1 MGSDARH
8 YDPDHYQNLALHTTP
23 PQKFAQCGMH
33 LVCTAVSPASPLL
46 RGSLKS
52 SIAATAERHVGW
64 ILHSRESAE
73 PINIANL
80 RVNQRPQI
88 NEDTVKPSLAA

>member
-1 MGSDARH
+1 M
-8 YDPDHYQNLALHTTP
+8 QNTADVLRSVAGAWFALQCP
-23 PQKFAQCGMH
+23 P
-33 LVCTAVSPASPLL
+33 PAPPL
-46 RGSLKS
+46 RGSLS
-52 SIAATAERHVGW
+52 LALQPQPNVMLAE
-64 ILHSRESAE
+64 SRESAE